1 MRSLHLRKEQVWGEQ
16 QHRWASWVRASGQD
30 LMEEAVAN
38 VRVRVGTGR
47 LLPQLQPL
55 PPGSRYFTEELGTKE
70 ENERNT

>member
-16 QHRWASWVRASGQD
+16 QHPD

-38 VRVRVGTGR
+38 VRVRVGTDR
-47 LLPQLQPL
+47 LLPQLPPL
-55 PPGSRYFTEELGTKE
+55 PPGSQYFTDELGTKE